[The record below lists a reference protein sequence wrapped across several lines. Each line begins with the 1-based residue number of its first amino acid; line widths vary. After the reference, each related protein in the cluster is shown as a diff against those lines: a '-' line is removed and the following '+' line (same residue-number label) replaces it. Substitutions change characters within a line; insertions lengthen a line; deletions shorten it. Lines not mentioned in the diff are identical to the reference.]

1 MILTHFVGSL
11 ECQLCQRLA
20 TPLDAMRR
28 LELQRG
34 SQTTMIWVANDDA
47 SLRTAAE
54 LLSALRNGSIPSGSI
69 DECRSALV
77 GFELVCYILRTA
89 KVAAA
94 GVKTRSN

>member
-34 SQTTMIWVANDDA
+34 SQTTMIWVANDDDMGRKRRCKPA
-47 SLRTAAE
+47 DCGRI
-54 LLSALRNGSIPSGSI
+54 ALRVEKRLDSI
-69 DECRSALV
+69 RV
-77 GFELVCYILRTA
+77 YR
-89 KVAAA
+89 
-94 GVKTRSN
+94 